1 MKLFSP
7 RAPLKPAKA
16 RNCVLINLFATPGL
30 GSLMAGRVIAG
41 LGQLIL
47 ALAGFVMIV
56 AWFVETMLQFYG
68 QIDDF
73 GTSRE
78 PKSYIWLVAIGAATF
93 GTDRVMV
100 RWSRASACCG
110 RRKPKR
116 QPDMSASR
124 PGIAGPQPQIPAH
137 GLSPL
142 SREQ

>member
-16 RNCVLINLFATPGL
+16 RNCALINLFATPGL

-41 LGQLIL
+41 LGQLAL

-56 AWFVETMLQFYG
+56 AWFVETMIQFYG

-78 PKSYIWLVAIGAATF
+78 PKSYAWLVAIGAVTF
-93 GTDRVMV
+93 GAAWLWSLVTSLSLL
-100 RWSRASACCG
+100 RWA
-110 RRKPKR
+110 KTE
-116 QPDMSASR
+116 
-124 PGIAGPQPQIPAH
+124 IPA
-137 GLSPL
+137 GYERVPP
-142 SREQ
+142 RITGPPPANPGAPG